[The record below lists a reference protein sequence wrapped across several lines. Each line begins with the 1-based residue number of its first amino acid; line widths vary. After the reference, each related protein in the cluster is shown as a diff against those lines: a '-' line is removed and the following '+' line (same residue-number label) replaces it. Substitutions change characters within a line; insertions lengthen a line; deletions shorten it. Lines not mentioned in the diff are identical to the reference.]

1 MPRIGVKGTPVPLK
15 FKLETLSEVIEGE
28 ESVKFPEDEDN
39 ADDRA
44 MIAERIGLLRRW
56 KKELEETVPDGPS
69 KGIIQWRSDILA
81 EQIDLLRL
89 ILKHEKS
96 LPDTER
102 TAIEG
107 NIETLKR
114 WRAELR
120 ADRTEIR

>member
-1 MPRIGVKGTPVPLK
+1 MPRTEVKGTPVPLK
-15 FKLETLSEVIEGE
+15 FKLETLSEVLEGE

-56 KKELEETVPDGPS
+56 KQELEERAADGPS
-69 KGIIQWRSDILA
+69 NDIIQWRSNMLG

-96 LPDTER
+96 LPDAER

-107 NIETLKR
+107 NIGTLKR

-120 ADRTEIR
+120 ADRT